1 MIAQNSLIHE
11 LEDALSQGSAERR
24 ERTLR
29 RVTDLFVFGSSHFS
43 VDHITVFDGVFSH
56 LVADIEESARVALAE
71 RLATIPNA
79 PPKVIRKLASDDAIE
94 VAGPILTRSDQLDN
108 VSLVENAKTKSQQ
121 HLLAI
126 TRRKSLAE
134 TVTDVLVER
143 GDRAVAL
150 SVAQNNGA
158 KFSEAGY
165 VRLVKRSE
173 RDEELARSVG
183 SRQEIP
189 RHHFLKLLSTAS
201 KAVRLALEGAHP
213 EHASEIKHVVAKV
226 TTAIQAKGAAKSRDY
241 AEARARVEALRAA
254 GKLNESAI
262 EVSARAGSFEDTAV
276 MLAELS
282 TLPVDV
288 VERVL
293 VQDRV
298 ETILIVA
305 KVIELSWSTV
315 RALLLLRAGRGGLST
330 QALEQH
336 MGSYMRL
343 KRTTALQAIEF
354 LRRRQAADSAPRR

>member
-1 MIAQNSLIHE
+1 MNPQHSLIHE
-11 LEDALSQGSAERR
+11 LEDALSQGSVERR

-79 PPKVIRKLASDDAIE
+79 PPKVIRKLAGDDAIE
-94 VAGPILTRSDQLDN
+94 VAGPVLEQSNQLDN

-126 TRRKSLAE
+126 SRRKSLAD

-150 SVAQNNGA
+150 SVVQNTGA

-173 RDEELARSVG
+173 HDDELARSVG
-183 SRQEIP
+183 SRHEIP

-226 TTAIQAKGAAKSRDY
+226 TTAIQAKAAAKSRDY
-241 AEARARVEALRAA
+241 AEARARAETLRAA

-262 EVSARAGSFEDTAV
+262 AASAGVGSFEDTAV

-282 TLPVDV
+282 ALPVDV

-305 KVIELSWSTV
+305 KVIELSWPTV
-315 RALLLLRAGRGGLST
+315 RVLLLLRAGAGGLSS

-336 MGSYMRL
+336 MSSYMRL
-343 KRTTALQAIEF
+343 KRATALQAIEF
-354 LRRRQAADSAPRR
+354 LRRRQAADSASRR